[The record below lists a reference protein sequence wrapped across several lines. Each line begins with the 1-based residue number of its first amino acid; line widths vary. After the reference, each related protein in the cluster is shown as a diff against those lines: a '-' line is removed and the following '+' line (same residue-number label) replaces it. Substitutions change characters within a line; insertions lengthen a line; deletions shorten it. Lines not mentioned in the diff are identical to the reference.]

1 MGEDAAGPKTGRFST
16 EFEQVVQWYPGHM
29 ASAMRRIDDYM
40 KLIDIVVEVVDAR
53 VPRSGANPMLATLA
67 GKRPRLLVLNRED
80 LADPAQTALWLAY
93 FEKNRRKA
101 VAVNGR
107 EQSSVSKAN
116 YFLGQLAAGTRG
128 TQRVMVVGLPN
139 SGKSSVINGL
149 LRRAAARTEDRAGVT
164 RQLQW
169 FRVGPNLELMD
180 TPGILVP
187 KIASPEAQWKL
198 ALVGA
203 VPRERY
209 DPEDIAIRFH
219 RWLVETT
226 KGRTKVPDL
235 ETFARVRGFMRKG
248 GEVDYHNAAQS
259 YIKDFND
266 GKFGRIS
273 LELAPHDDVQTA

>member
-1 MGEDAAGPKTGRFST
+1 MMNSVKADS

-29 ASAMRRIDDYM
+29 AAAMRRIDDYM
-40 KLIDIVVEVVDAR
+40 KLIDIVIEVVDAR
-53 VPRSGANPMLATLA
+53 VPQSGGNPMLDLIA
-67 GKRPRLLVLNRED
+67 GKRQRLLILNRED
-80 LADPAQTALWLAY
+80 LADPLQTARWLAY
-93 FEKNRRKA
+93 LSKKRR
-101 VAVNGR
+101 VIAVNGR
-107 EQSSVSKAN
+107 EQSSVAKAN
-116 YFLGQLAAGTRG
+116 YYLGQLAQGTRG
-128 TQRVMVVGLPN
+128 TQRAMVVGLPN
-139 SGKSSVINGL
+139 SGKSSIINGL

-164 RQLQW
+164 RALQW
-169 FRVGPNLELMD
+169 FRVGANLELMD

-209 DPEDIAIRFH
+209 DPEDISIRFH
-219 RWLVETT
+219 RWLTETT
-226 KGRTKVPDL
+226 NGRTKVPDI

-266 GKFGRIS
+266 GKFGRIT
-273 LELAPHDDVQTA
+273 LEPAPQNDDAATA

>member
-1 MGEDAAGPKTGRFST
+1 MNSSVSSVKADT

-29 ASAMRRIDDYM
+29 AAAMRRIDDYM
-40 KLIDIVVEVVDAR
+40 KLIDIVIEVVDAR
-53 VPRSGANPMLATLA
+53 VPHSGGNPMLDVIA

-80 LADPAQTALWLAY
+80 LADPIETARWL
-93 FEKNRRKA
+93 KVLSKKRR
-101 VAVNGR
+101 VIAVNGR
-107 EQSSVSKAN
+107 EQGSVAKAN
-116 YFLGQLAAGTRG
+116 YYLGQLAQGSRA
-128 TQRVMVVGLPN
+128 TQRAMVVGLPN
-139 SGKSSVINGL
+139 SGKSSIINGL

-164 RQLQW
+164 RSLQW
-169 FRVGPNLELMD
+169 FRVGANLELMD

-187 KIASPEAQWKL
+187 KIASPDAQWKL

-219 RWLVETT
+219 RWLAEVT

-235 ETFARVRGFMRKG
+235 ETFSRARGFMRRG

-266 GKFGRIS
+266 GKFGRIT
-273 LELAPHDDVQTA
+273 LEQAPHDDTETA

>member
-1 MGEDAAGPKTGRFST
+1 MTVKNDAQ
-16 EFEQVVQWYPGHM
+16 FEQVVQWYPGHM
-29 ASAMRRIDDYM
+29 AAAMRRIDDYM
-40 KLIDIVVEVVDAR
+40 KLIDIVIEVVDAR
-53 VPRSGANPMLATLA
+53 VPLSGANPYLATLA

-80 LADPAQTALWLAY
+80 LADAAQTAHWLEH
-93 FEKNRRKA
+93 FQKNKRKA

-116 YFLGQLAAGTRG
+116 YFLGQLAAGARG
-128 TQRVMVVGLPN
+128 TQRIMVVGLPN

-187 KIASPEAQWKL
+187 KIASAEAQWKL
-198 ALVGA
+198 AIVGA

-209 DPEDIAIRFH
+209 DPEDISIRFH
-219 RWLVETT
+219 RWLSETT

-248 GEVDYHNAAQS
+248 GEVEYHNAAQS
-259 YIKDFND
+259 YIKDFNE
-266 GKFGRIS
+266 GKFGRIT
-273 LELAPHDDVQTA
+273 LEPAPHDDDKTA